1 MATPTKTEEKKLPT
15 FQMNYC
21 DSAATLDALIQNNMI
36 NEDEPYYFPDPIP
49 SAANNVALLGADG
62 RILDSG
68 KQFPNVGEKADKKVP
83 TAANNVAL
91 LNAEGNLVDSGKQLT
106 PEGIGADPMGTGLY
120 SSFTNI
126 PENAD
131 LNDYT
136 ACGHYACGFYSTAQT
151 ITNIPF
157 KDAFC
162 LIVYNST
169 GNTGD
174 TGVISGKAWRYRL
187 QRFISYTGDEYV
199 RYIYTDGSGTVT
211 VGNWHEFAY
220 TTDTVAAANAVIDYN
235 KSTQQIK
242 IGWNGDSLD
251 ASSLKYLA
259 GYDSN
264 GNIKDVSTAAALN
277 LLGIETG
284 TWTPTVSGASS
295 YSIQAGQYIKIG
307 KMIILSFQ
315 VYGTFSG
322 STSSKISISGAP
334 YEPSLNG
341 HSSGGGDL
349 SGYTA
354 ASNIVFTG
362 WTIVKDGKIY
372 ARGQETGTSG
382 TNKWGSTAI
391 YQKASG
397 DFSASGTIMF
407 QTS

>member
-83 TAANNVAL
+83 SAANNVAL

-136 ACGHYACGFYSTAQT
+136 ACGHYACGSYSTAQT
-151 ITNIPF
+151 ITNIPL

-169 GNTGD
+169 GNTDD

-199 RYIYTDGSGTVT
+199 RSVHTNGPSTVIF
-211 VGNWHEFAY
+211 GDWHQFAY

-235 KSTQQIK
+235 NADKPIK

-259 GYDSN
+259 GYSSN
-264 GNIKDVSTAAALN
+264 GNIKDVSTAAALS

-284 TWTPTVSGASS
+284 TWAPTVSGASS
-295 YSIQAGQYIKIG
+295 YSVQAGQYIKIG
-307 KMIILSFQ
+307 KMVTLGFQ
-315 VYGTFSG
+315 IYGTFSG
-322 STSSKISISGAP
+322 STSSKISISGVP

-362 WTIVKDGKIY
+362 WTITKDGKIY
-372 ARGQETGTSG
+372 AKGQETGTSG

-397 DFSASGTIMF
+397 DFSASGTIMY